1 MSLITGILASAQPSK
16 PIVTGGTLTSDA
28 TYYYRTFT
36 ANGDLG
42 VSNSPISCDIL
53 IVGAGGSG
61 SIYGG
66 GGGAGGYRSLTSQS
80 LSPATY
86 PVVIGQGG
94 AAVTSGSDVK
104 GNEGTAS
111 SINSNSAAG
120 GGYGGAGFSNSFNL
134 GGSGGSGGGGGFP
147 NNTGDGS
154 GGAGNT
160 PSTSPSQGNN
170 GGTGRYLVG
179 TYILGGGG
187 GGADGVGANYNYT
200 GGGQAVRAAG
210 GAALTNSTYST
221 SSKSY
226 AGGGKGQA
234 DDSSNPTVTANTGFG
249 GSAGY
254 WNGSSQQPSVAGASG
269 VVVVKYLKSA
279 VD

>member
-1 MSLITGILASAQPSK
+1 MGFIIGIVASAQAGK
-16 PIVTGGTLTSDA
+16 PVLTGGTLTSDA

-42 VSNSPISCDIL
+42 VANGPISCDIL
-53 IVGAGGSG
+53 IVGGGGSG
-61 SIYGG
+61 SVFGG

-80 LSPATY
+80 LTSATY

-94 AAVTSGSDVK
+94 AAIASGSNP
-104 GNEGTAS
+104 GNVGTDS

-120 GGYGGAGFSNSFNL
+120 GGYGGAGVNNSFNL
-134 GGSGGSGGGGGFP
+134 GGSGGSGGGGGSP
-147 NNTGDGS
+147 ASTGDGA
-154 GGAGNT
+154 GGTGNT

-179 TYILGGGG
+179 TYLLGGGG
-187 GGADGVGANYNYT
+187 GGAGGVGANYNYI
-200 GGGQAVRAAG
+200 GGGVAIRAAG

-226 AGGGKGQA
+226 AGGGLGQA

-249 GSAGY
+249 GSAGF
-254 WNGSSQQPSVAGASG
+254 WNGSSQQGSSAGASG
-269 VVVVKYLKSA
+269 VVVIKYLKSA